1 MRGLAGL
8 GLMLSLSLT
17 HPQRVEVRQN
27 VCGLGSEAG
36 DPVVEGAGDDVVLV
50 LKEGV
55 GRGVEEAGVDRSRRD
70 RGRPRQHCV
79 RLGVV
84 EDTPGHAQ
92 RVEVDPVLAQQII
105 RAPGL
110 APLAPLAPL
119 AALLRHRAQEL
130 LELPLRG
137 PSSRNVV
144 LVLTLT
150 EPSHASVHLTG
161 SL

>member
-50 LKEGV
+50 LQEGV
-55 GRGVEEAGVDRSRRD
+55 SGGVEKAGVDRSWRHRRRSGQD
-70 RGRPRQHCV
+70 CV

-84 EDTPGHAQ
+84 EDTA
-92 RVEVDPVLAQQII
+92 
-105 RAPGL
+105 
-110 APLAPLAPL
+110 
-119 AALLRHRAQEL
+119 
-130 LELPLRG
+130 
-137 PSSRNVV
+137 
-144 LVLTLT
+144 
-150 EPSHASVHLTG
+150 SHAH
-161 SL
+161 